1 MVWVLGIYL
10 RGKFNED
17 KKNWF
22 KNDNRKKGI
31 NRKDTGDV
39 VFFGL

>member
-1 MVWVLGIYL
+1 MGFRYL
-10 RGKFNED
+10 SERKFNED

-39 VFFGL
+39 VFFSL